1 MAGPTPSVSER
12 SRSVSFP
19 LPLRLFVT
27 RAAAVLLA
35 LLLAAVPSRAD
46 IGTAET
52 TAEEDAEFAKAA
64 DLLEAG
70 QRSEAEAAL
79 QALRSRAGRPAWDAR
94 VALLLAADDVRRKD
108 YAAAALR
115 LETPATAI
123 GLEPYRD
130 LFRAQALE
138 LAGHPEEAIA
148 AAKSAATFP
157 GPFAYRVEAATLL
170 ARLLEDAKRLR
181 EAADALAAIAV
192 SAPSPADAGPIAI
205 ARIRLGLAL
214 RDPAI
219 VREASRTLLLDAP
232 TLDAARGTPAWARSA
247 AAEAERT
254 LNPAERGRRGSALV
268 AAGDARRG
276 VRLLLADRPSAW
288 PENERNRNLLALAR
302 GELALKKPKE
312 AEAAAA
318 RIPDDGSLE
327 SAEARLLRCDIV
339 LVRLRRKGAPP
350 PVPGDPRFAPAAR
363 ALEAL
368 EAPAVPASVR
378 AAAAGRLVRLLAE
391 EEDFDAAVAHARILA
406 EAAPG
411 TTEGFEPLWLGAW
424 KRYLAGDYAGARA
437 RFETLATLYE
447 DYSRGRRLAYWRARC
462 LATEG
467 RRDEATALFAELV
480 AAHPP
485 DIYAR
490 FARARVP
497 ASSEPA
503 EPLPPLGDPSTQ
515 TAAFTRVDELVR
527 LRRFEEA
534 AAEARRLPPSRGR
547 ELRLAQADFA
557 LGRFSVAALEIKRA
571 IPELGTAQE
580 GRVPE
585 AWRRIYYPIEE
596 GGFLAAR
603 AREFGVDAAVLR
615 GLVRQESVFDAHVKS
630 HAGAVGLMQLM
641 PSTARGLSRAV
652 LHKPYRGGA
661 FLYDPGTNA
670 ALGAAYFKRLLGEFD
685 GSTILAL
692 AAYNGG
698 PGRVARIAREN
709 PRLSEDE
716 LFESIPVYETR
727 DYVRRVL
734 LYAESYRELYP

>member
-1 MAGPTPSVSER
+1 MAGPTPSDSER
-12 SRSVSFP
+12 SRSAPSASR
-19 LPLRLFVT
+19 LRLLTT
-27 RAAAVLLA
+27 RTAVAVLV
-35 LLLAAVPSRAD
+35 LLVAAGPVRGD
-46 IGTAET
+46 IGTAAT

-70 QRSEAEAAL
+70 RRTEAESAL
-79 QALRSRAGRPAWDAR
+79 QTLRERAARPAWDAR
-94 VALLLAADDVRRKD
+94 VALLLAADDMRRRD
-108 YAAAALR
+108 YAAAASR
-115 LETPATAI
+115 LETPATSI

-138 LAGHPEEAIA
+138 LGGDREGAIA
-148 AAKSAATFP
+148 AARLSAGFP

-170 ARLLEDAKRLR
+170 ARLLEDAKRPR
-181 EAADALAAIAV
+181 EAAEALAAIAG
-192 SAPSPADAGPIAI
+192 SAAVPADVAPIAI

-214 RDPAI
+214 RDPAT
-219 VREASRTLLLDAP
+219 VREAARTLLLEAP
-232 TLDAARGTPAWARSA
+232 TADAARGTPAWARSA
-247 AAEAERT
+247 AVEAERSLT
-254 LNPAERGRRGSALV
+254 PSERGLRGSRLV
-268 AAGDARRG
+268 AAGDPRRG
-276 VRLLLADRPSAW
+276 VRLLLADRPAAW
-288 PENERNRNLLALAR
+288 PEKERSRNLLALAR
-302 GELALKKPKE
+302 GELALKKTRE

-327 SAEARLLRCDIV
+327 SAEARLLRGDLV
-339 LVRLRRKGAPP
+339 LARIRKKGAPP
-350 PVPGDPRFAPAAR
+350 PSAGDPRLAPMLG

-368 EAPAVPASVR
+368 EAPEVPASVR

-391 EEDFDAAVAHARILA
+391 EEDFDGAVAHARILV
-406 EAAPG
+406 ETAPG
-411 TTEGFEPLWLGAW
+411 TTEGFEPLWLSAW

-437 RFETLATLYE
+437 RFETLGELYE
-447 DYSRGRRLAYWRARC
+447 DFSRGRRLSYWRARC
-462 LATEG
+462 LAIEG
-467 RRDEATALFAELV
+467 RRDEATALFGALV

-490 FARARVP
+490 FARTKVAAAP
-497 ASSEPA
+497 AGA
-503 EPLPPLGDPSTQ
+503 AGLPPLADPSTQ
-515 TAAFTRVDELVR
+515 TAAFAQIDELLR

-534 AAEARRLPPSRGR
+534 AAEAKRLPSSRGR
-547 ELRLAQADFA
+547 ELRLAQSDFA

-585 AWRRIYYPIEE
+585 GWRRIYYPIEE

-603 AREFGVDAAVLR
+603 AREYGVEPSVLR
-615 GLVRQESVFDAHVKS
+615 GLVRQESVFDPHVKS

-709 PRLSEDE
+709 PRLAEDE

>member
-1 MAGPTPSVSER
+1 MAGPTPSDSER
-12 SRSVSFP
+12 PRSASSVR
-19 LPLRLFVT
+19 PLRFLVT
-27 RAAAVLLA
+27 RTASAVLV
-35 LLLAAVPSRAD
+35 LLLVAGPGFAD
-46 IGTAET
+46 IGALDAADDE
-52 TAEEDAEFAKAA
+52 AEFARAA

-70 QRSEAEAAL
+70 RRSEAESAL
-79 QALRSRAGRPAWDAR
+79 QALRSRANRPSWDAR
-94 VALLLAADDVRRKD
+94 AALLLAADDVRRRD

-115 LETPATAI
+115 LETPAASI
-123 GLEPYRD
+123 GLEPYRE
-130 LFRAQALE
+130 LFRAQALD
-138 LAGHPEEAIA
+138 LGGDPEGAIA
-148 AAKSAATFP
+148 AARGAATFP
-157 GPFAYRVEAATLL
+157 GPFAYRVEAAILL
-170 ARLLEDAKRLR
+170 ARLLEDAKRPR
-181 EAADALAAIAV
+181 EAAEALAAVAG
-192 SAPSPADAGPIAI
+192 SAASPADAAPIAI

-214 RDPAI
+214 RDPAS
-219 VREASRTLLLDAP
+219 VREGARALLLEAP
-232 TLDAARGTPAWARSA
+232 TADAARSTPAWARSA
-247 AAEAERT
+247 AADAERSLT
-254 LNPAERGRRGSALV
+254 PSERGRRGSALV
-268 AAGDARRG
+268 AAGDPRRG
-276 VRLLLADRPSAW
+276 VRLLIADRPAAW
-288 PENERNRNLLALAR
+288 PDGERNRNLLALAR
-302 GELALKKPKE
+302 GELALKKPKD
-312 AEAAAA
+312 AEAAAV

-327 SAEARLLRCDIV
+327 SFEARLLRCDIV
-339 LVRLRRKGAPP
+339 LARLRKKGAPP
-350 PVPGDPRFAPAAR
+350 PSAGDPRFAPTVR

-368 EAPAVPASVR
+368 AAPAVPASVR

-391 EEDFDAAVAHARILA
+391 EEDFDAAAAHARVLA

-411 TTEGFEPLWLGAW
+411 TTEGFEPLWLAAW
-424 KRYLAGDYAGARA
+424 KLYLAGDYAGARA
-437 RFETLATLYE
+437 RFETISTVY
-447 DYSRGRRLAYWRARC
+447 DDFSRGRRLAYWRARC

-467 RRDEATALFAELV
+467 RRDEATALFGQLV
-480 AAHPP
+480 GAHPQ

-490 FARARVP
+490 FAKTRVA
-497 ASSEPA
+497 ASA
-503 EPLPPLGDPSTQ
+503 EPTAALPPLGDPSTQ
-515 TAAFTRVDELVR
+515 TAAFAQVDELVR

-596 GGFLAAR
+596 GGILATR

-641 PSTARGLSRAV
+641 PSTAKGLAKAV
-652 LHKPYRGGA
+652 LHTRYRGSA
-661 FLYDPGTNA
+661 FLYDPGVNA
-670 ALGAAYFKRLLGEFD
+670 SLGVAYFKRLLGEFD

-709 PRLSEDE
+709 PRLAEDE

>member
-1 MAGPTPSVSER
+1 MAGPTPSDSER
-12 SRSVSFP
+12 LRSAPSV
-19 LPLRLFVT
+19 LPLRLLVT
-27 RAAAVLLA
+27 RAVAAVLA
-35 LLLAAVPSRAD
+35 LLLVAAPAFAD
-46 IGTAET
+46 IGAAET

-70 QRSEAEAAL
+70 QRSEAESAL
-79 QALRSRAGRPAWDAR
+79 QALRSRANRPAWDAR
-94 VALLLAADDVRRKD
+94 VALLLAADDVRRRD

-115 LETPATAI
+115 LETSASPI
-123 GLEPYRD
+123 GLEPYRE

-138 LAGHPEEAIA
+138 LGGDPEAAIA
-148 AAKSAATFP
+148 AAKRAAAFP

-170 ARLLEDAKRLR
+170 ARLLEEAKRPR
-181 EAADALAAIAV
+181 EAAEALAAVAGSAV
-192 SAPSPADAGPIAI
+192 PADAAPIAI

-214 RDPAI
+214 HDPAS
-219 VREASRTLLLDAP
+219 VREAARALLLEAP
-232 TLDAARGTPAWARSA
+232 TADAARSTPPWARSA
-247 AAEAERT
+247 AAEAERSLT
-254 LNPAERGRRGSALV
+254 PAERGRRGRALV
-268 AAGDARRG
+268 AANDPRRG
-276 VRLLLADRPSAW
+276 VRLLLSDRPAAW
-288 PENERNRNLLALAR
+288 PDDERSRNLLALAR

-312 AEAAAA
+312 AEEAAA

-327 SAEARLLRCDIV
+327 SAEGRLLRCDVV
-339 LVRLRRKGAPP
+339 LARLRRKGAPP
-350 PVPGDPRFAPAAR
+350 PAPRDPRFAPTVR
-363 ALEAL
+363 ALESL
-368 EAPAVPASVR
+368 ENPAVPASVR

-391 EEDFDAAVAHARILA
+391 EEDFDGAAAHARILV

-411 TTEGFEPLWLGAW
+411 TIDGFEPLWLSAW
-424 KRYLAGDYAGARA
+424 KLYLAGDYAGALA
-437 RFETLATLYE
+437 RFETLGTLY
-447 DYSRGRRLAYWRARC
+447 DDLSRGRRVAYWRARC

-467 RRDEATALFAELV
+467 RREEATALFGELV

-490 FARARVP
+490 FARAKVG
-497 ASSEPA
+497 AAAAAA

-547 ELRLAQADFA
+547 DLRLAQTDFA
-557 LGRFSVAALEIKRA
+557 LGRFSIAAIEIKRA

-603 AREFGVDAAVLR
+603 AREFDVDPAVLR

-641 PSTARGLSRAV
+641 PSTAKGLARAV
-652 LHKPYRGGA
+652 LHTRYRGGA
-661 FLYDPGTNA
+661 FLYDPGVNA
-670 ALGAAYFKRLLGEFD
+670 ALGAAYFKRLLAEFD

-709 PRLSEDE
+709 PRLAEDE

-734 LYAESYRELYP
+734 LYSESYRELYP

>member
-1 MAGPTPSVSER
+1 MAGPTPSDSER
-12 SRSVSFP
+12 SRSASSA

-27 RAAAVLLA
+27 RTAAAVLA
-35 LLLAAVPSRAD
+35 LLLAAGAARGD

-70 QRSEAEAAL
+70 RRTDAESAL
-79 QALRSRAGRPAWDAR
+79 QALRERAARPAWDAR
-94 VALLLAADDVRRKD
+94 VALLLAADDMQRRD

-115 LETPATAI
+115 LETPATSI
-123 GLEPYRD
+123 GLEPYREF
-130 LFRAQALE
+130 FRAQALE
-138 LAGHPEEAIA
+138 LGGNAEGAIA
-148 AAKSAATFP
+148 AARAAATFP
-157 GPFAYRVEAATLL
+157 GPFAYRVDAATLL
-170 ARLLEDAKRLR
+170 ARLLEDAKKPR
-181 EAADALAAIAV
+181 EAAGALAAIAG
-192 SAPSPADAGPIAI
+192 SATAPADAAPIAI

-214 RDPAI
+214 HDAAT
-219 VREASRTLLLDAP
+219 VREAARTLLLEAP
-232 TLDAARGTPAWARSA
+232 TADAARGTPAWARSA
-247 AAEAERT
+247 AAEAERSLT
-254 LNPAERGRRGSALV
+254 PSERGLRGSRLV
-268 AAGDARRG
+268 AAGDPRRG
-276 VRLLLADRPSAW
+276 VRLLLADRPAAW
-288 PENERNRNLLALAR
+288 PEAERNRNLLALAR
-302 GELALKKPKE
+302 GELALKKPRD

-327 SAEARLLRCDIV
+327 SAEARLLRCDLV
-339 LVRLRRKGAPP
+339 LARVRKKGAPP
-350 PVPGDPRFAPAAR
+350 ASPGDPRLAPTLR
-363 ALEAL
+363 ALESL
-368 EAPAVPASVR
+368 EAPEVPASVR

-391 EEDFDAAVAHARILA
+391 EEDFDGAVANARILA

-411 TTEGFEPLWLGAW
+411 TTDGFEPLWLSAW
-424 KRYLAGDYAGARA
+424 KLYLAGDYAGARG
-437 RFETLATLYE
+437 RFETLGTLYE
-447 DYSRGRRLAYWRARC
+447 DFSRGRRLSYWRARC
-462 LATEG
+462 LAIEG
-467 RRDEATALFAELV
+467 RRDEAIAVFGALV

-490 FARARVP
+490 FARAKVAAAP
-497 ASSEPA
+497 VEADG
-503 EPLPPLGDPSTQ
+503 LPPLADPSSQ
-515 TAAFTRVDELVR
+515 TAAFARVDELLR

-534 AAEARRLPPSRGR
+534 AAEARRLPASRGR
-547 ELRLAQADFA
+547 DLRLAQADFA
-557 LGRFSVAALEIKRA
+557 LGRFSIAALEIKRA

-585 AWRRIYYPIEE
+585 GWRRIYYPIEE

-603 AREFGVDAAVLR
+603 AHEFGVDPSVLR
-615 GLVRQESVFDAHVKS
+615 GLVRQESVFDAHVRS

-641 PSTARGLSRAV
+641 PSTAKGLTRAV
-652 LHKPYRGGA
+652 LHTRYRGGA
-661 FLYDPGTNA
+661 FLYDPGVNA

-698 PGRVARIAREN
+698 PGRVARIEREN